1 MDVQERA
8 ATLLST
14 AEECVGGEDELLALL
29 HDKPSPICFLSFQP
43 SASGRLDIAQVNNL
57 CPFLFITGSGV
68 CRVQSEGVHQA
79 PNDRILH
86 RQVHLRILLP

>member
-43 SASGRLDIAQVNNL
+43 SASGRLDIAQVNF
-57 CPFLFITGSGV
+57 CRFLFIGSG
-68 CRVQSEGVHQA
+68 
-79 PNDRILH
+79 H
-86 RQVHLRILLP
+86 RQIHLRILLP